1 MISPDSYRDTK
12 RTRVRRKRRSIVV
25 VQIGSK
31 KIYHQREHTETIT
44 NTYKLFLFKQAIEEE
59 NEKQKGDEKQK
70 TAKFK
75 TETLQ

>member
-1 MISPDSYRDTK
+1 
-12 RTRVRRKRRSIVV
+12 